1 MQPELFKIGPIPVN
15 GYGTMIALGIAVA
28 ILLSMKRAKKRGI
41 EEEPIIDIAI
51 YGILGG
57 VLGAKLLFIL
67 TELPNIIK
75 NPSVL
80 PELIKSG
87 FVLYGAII
95 GGALAA
101 LIYCKRKGKK
111 FLQYFDLIAP
121 SIAIAQGFGRIG
133 CFLAGCCYGKE
144 TNSPIGVVF
153 NNALSFAPH
162 GVKVHPTQLYS
173 SIGDFIIAATLLYF
187 AAKPRKNGQVAGLY
201 MILYSIGRFAVEFFR
216 GDPRGNIFFL
226 STSQFIC
233 IFVLIGGII
242 LLNTENFK
250 APASHH

>member
-1 MQPELFKIGPIPVN
+1 MHPELFRIGNISVK
-15 GYGTMIALGIAVA
+15 GYGTMIAVGIAFA
-28 ILLSMKRAKKRGI
+28 IFLAMKRAKKRGI

-67 TELPNIIK
+67 TELPYIIK

-80 PELIKSG
+80 SDLLMSG
-87 FVLYGAII
+87 FVLYGGII
-95 GGALAA
+95 GGAFAA
-101 LIYCKRKGKK
+101 LIYCRVKDKK
-111 FLQYFDLIAP
+111 FLQYFDLVAP
-121 SIAIAQGFGRIG
+121 SIALAQGFGRIG

-144 TNSPIGVVF
+144 TSCSTGVVF
-153 NNALSFAPH
+153 NNPLSFAPH
-162 GVKVHPTQLYS
+162 DVKVHPTQLYS
-173 SIGDFIIAATLLYF
+173 SLGDFVIAAILLYF
-187 AAKPRKNGQVAGLY
+187 ALKPRKNGQVAGLY

-216 GDPRGNIFFL
+216 GDPRGDVFFL

-242 LLNTENFK
+242 LLNTEKFK
-250 APASHH
+250 APASHY